1 MADKSKKNVY
11 RKTMGF
17 NHNNTTSYIEG
28 LKRNVKYV
36 VSSQK
41 DNIQQFGSNNSV
53 IGYKERHQP
62 NPPGQ
67 YNKFKRPPYQKEKF
81 RGEKDGLNKAFL
93 SSKGNSSKY
102 NPFDFS
108 VSRSARRKL
117 VKGT

>member
-81 RGEKDGLNKAFL
+81 RGEKDGYEKNSLG
-93 SSKGNSSKY
+93 SYGNRKD
-102 NPFDFS
+102 NPEFFTMIGK
-108 VSRSARRKL
+108 ARRKL

>member
-67 YNKFKRPPYQKEKF
+67 YNKFKRPPYQKDKFKGQVAGNEKSMLSVF
-81 RGEKDGLNKAFL
+81 GNK
-93 SSKGNSSKY
+93 SKY
-102 NPFDFS
+102 NMDPYA
-108 VSRSARRKL
+108 VRKARRTL